1 MNRVKTLVVVITEKL
16 HRFEALS
23 EVTSVVN
30 QMLRVKDREE
40 LML

>member
-1 MNRVKTLVVVITEKL
+1 MNRVKTLVVVITEKQ
-16 HRFEALS
+16 HTFEALS

-30 QMLRVKDREE
+30 QILRVKDREE